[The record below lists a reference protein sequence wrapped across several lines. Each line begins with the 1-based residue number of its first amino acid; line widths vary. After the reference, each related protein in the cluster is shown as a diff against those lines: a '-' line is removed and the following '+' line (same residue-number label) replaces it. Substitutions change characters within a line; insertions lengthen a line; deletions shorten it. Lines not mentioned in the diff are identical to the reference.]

1 MTDTHA
7 TTAHA
12 TTAHTPTAP
21 HGEGHGADHEHAPLS
36 YRFLLLIW
44 AGLMFLTVTTVAV
57 ARIDLGFMNIIV
69 AMGVA
74 SLKAALVIFFFMH
87 LKYENWIIKGMVL
100 TAFIILAIA
109 IGLTFADVGY
119 RY

>member
-1 MTDTHA
+1 
-7 TTAHA
+7 
-12 TTAHTPTAP
+12 
-21 HGEGHGADHEHAPLS
+21 
-36 YRFLLLIW
+36 
-44 AGLMFLTVTTVAV
+44 
-57 ARIDLGFMNIIV
+57 
-69 AMGVA
+69 MGVA